1 MLQTRKAT
9 YDVFP
14 PANEL
19 LYPPILG
26 VTDVRYYDREGGTLI
41 AVPASSYS
49 IDIESEPGWIVAVA
63 GVGWPDTVVAVNAVR
78 VNYTAGYGEDA
89 EDVPQAIRQWIL
101 LRVGHWYENREASIV
116 GAPVEPLPFLN
127 GLIDCYRV
135 RRIA

>member
-1 MLQTRKAT
+1 
-9 YDVFP
+9 
-14 PANEL
+14 
-19 LYPPILG
+19 
-26 VTDVRYYDREGGTLI
+26 LI